1 MIVRVPLASGL
12 LTGKMSAGTTFAA
25 DDHRAF
31 NREGESFDKGE
42 TFAGVPYDLALEAV
56 EQIRAL
62 VPGGATMAQ
71 FALRWILMEHGVSTV
86 IPGARNAAQ
95 AIANSQAST
104 LDAISPAAMEQ
115 LRALYRERIAP
126 HVHHLW

>member
-1 MIVRVPLASGL
+1 MGVIVRVPLASDL

-56 EQIRAL
+56 EQIRELAPRRRDDGAIRAAL
-62 VPGGATMAQ
+62 DPDGAKRQHGDPGRQECRAGDHEQ
-71 FALRWILMEHGVSTV
+71 
-86 IPGARNAAQ
+86 PG
-95 AIANSQAST
+95 
-104 LDAISPAAMEQ
+104 
-115 LRALYRERIAP
+115 LRAGRHFA
-126 HVHHLW
+126 